1 MPFVRSTWVSLGAIV
16 RVYIVV
22 WWWKAE
28 EEEEEGAARKAG
40 GQTDRKEIP

>member
-16 RVYIVV
+16 RVYIVG
-22 WWWKAE
+22 KAEEE

-40 GQTDRKEIP
+40 RQTDRKEIP